1 MYTSSSLF
9 GIIMLSTVLF
19 ATVHK
24 LSCTAET
31 IFIKTNSSDH
41 QCPAESCL
49 TLPEFMSYS
58 RVESN
63 TVVKFLPG
71 KHILAFSINKS
82 IALLDVV
89 NITLTG
95 VSDQQSSV
103 IHCVSEFSI
112 IAINVQNLTI
122 SKLSFSGCGAPLP
135 EEELH
140 VHDSG
145 VPKSATLYLLHVL
158 NGKILDTHVY
168 DSSGVG
174 MLILNGYDLIL
185 NRTSL
190 TGNRPNCAFIFMN
203 ESNSP
208 VKLHTFIYIAN
219 SDFTD
224 GISGSSFYGGGLSLS
239 FLQASH
245 TVYMSINEVA
255 LYNNIGISYG
265 NFS

>member
-1 MYTSSSLF
+1 
-9 GIIMLSTVLF
+9 MLSTVLF